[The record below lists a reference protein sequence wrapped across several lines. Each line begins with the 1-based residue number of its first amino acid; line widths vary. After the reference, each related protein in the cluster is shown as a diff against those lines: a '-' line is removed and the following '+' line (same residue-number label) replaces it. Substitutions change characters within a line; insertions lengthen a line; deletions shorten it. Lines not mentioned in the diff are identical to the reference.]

1 VNVLVSVWQVTS
13 HHAEVVLFSINE
25 LAGGAAQ

>member
-1 VNVLVSVWQVTS
+1 MLVSVWQATS
-13 HHAEVVLFSINE
+13 HHAEAVLLSINE